1 LFVCKS
7 KQDYKNRHYNNGT
20 KAKLI
25 ATIKVIQTRDNNG
38 TKAKEI
44 KDNNS
49 TKAKQTNKG

>member
-1 LFVCKS
+1 
-7 KQDYKNRHYNNGT
+7 
-20 KAKLI
+20 
-25 ATIKVIQTRDNNG
+25 VIQTRDNNG